1 MILKLMAETKGH
13 SHILGTLAPVAFRL
27 SAKILHRSVPWWRLL
42 SSESALSVF
51 CYRATNVFGKGGS
64 KKRVRSVRD
73 GPGDAMIRR
82 IITRFSA
89 GL

>member
-1 MILKLMAETKGH
+1 MILKLMAETEGH
-13 SHILGTLAPVAFRL
+13 SHILDTILSRLRSDWQRKYHIAPCPGGTFVERERF
-27 SAKILHRSVPWWRLL
+27 VG
-42 SSESALSVF
+42 V
-51 CYRATNVFGKGGS
+51 CYRATILFGKGGS
-64 KKRVRSVRD
+64 EKRVRSVRD